1 MFHQESSQFRGGAD
15 PGVSFP
21 LVLATG
27 ARIAVI
33 FIAMLAALAALH
45 YARALLVPITLS
57 VVVGLMFGPYADRLE
72 KAGMRP
78 AISAVIVVFT
88 FVLLIAAIGGA
99 FAVPLS
105 EWSRKLPL
113 IWERMRSI
121 VAEWRGV
128 VETAASIG
136 EQLKNLGEQNG
147 GVTVKVDEGN
157 PAKDI
162 AFLAPELLAQVIV
175 FLASL
180 YFFVSSRHS
189 IRTLILKLCFDR
201 RLRWRVA
208 HGFRDVE
215 KLVSRYL
222 VSITFINMGMGAVVA
237 AAMYLLG
244 VPSPLLWGLM
254 AAVLNYAIY
263 IGPAVMALV
272 LLGVGFATFTEPIW
286 IAAPAA
292 IYLCINLTEAQ
303 FVTPHV
309 LGQQLTANPFMV
321 FLTVL
326 FWLWLWGPAGGFVAV
341 PFLIMATSGM
351 NAVGLFQATR

>member
-1 MFHQESSQFRGGAD
+1 MFHQDSSHFRSRAN
-15 PGVSFP
+15 PG
-21 LVLATG
+21 LAFSLDLKPV

-45 YARALLVPITLS
+45 YGRTLLVPITLS
-57 VVVGLMFGPYADRLE
+57 VVIGLMFGPYADRLE
-72 KAGMRP
+72 KAGMPP
-78 AISAVIVVFT
+78 AISAVVVVFT

-99 FAVPLS
+99 FAMPLS

-113 IWERMRSI
+113 IWERMRGI
-121 VAEWRGV
+121 IAEWRGV

-136 EQLKNLGEQNG
+136 EQVKNLGEQNG
-147 GVTVKVDEGN
+147 GFTVKVDEGN

-201 RLRWRVA
+201 RLRWRLA
-208 HGFRDVE
+208 HVFRDVE
-215 KLVSRYL
+215 TLVSRYL
-222 VSITFINMGMGAVVA
+222 VSITFINIGMGAVVA
-237 AAMYLLG
+237 VAMYTLG

-263 IGPAVMALV
+263 IGPAAMALI
-272 LLGVGFATFTEPIW
+272 LLGVGFATFTEPAW
-286 IAAPAA
+286 VAAPT
-292 IYLCINLTEAQ
+292 IVYLCINLTEAQ

-309 LGQQLTANPFMV
+309 LGRQLTANPFLV

-341 PFLIMATSGM
+341 PFLIIATSGV
-351 NAVGLFQATR
+351 NALGPFPAAR

>member
-244 VPSPLLWGLM
+244 VP
-254 AAVLNYAIY
+254 
-263 IGPAVMALV
+263 
-272 LLGVGFATFTEPIW
+272 
-286 IAAPAA
+286 
-292 IYLCINLTEAQ
+292 
-303 FVTPHV
+303 
-309 LGQQLTANPFMV
+309 
-321 FLTVL
+321 
-326 FWLWLWGPAGGFVAV
+326 
-341 PFLIMATSGM
+341 
-351 NAVGLFQATR
+351 